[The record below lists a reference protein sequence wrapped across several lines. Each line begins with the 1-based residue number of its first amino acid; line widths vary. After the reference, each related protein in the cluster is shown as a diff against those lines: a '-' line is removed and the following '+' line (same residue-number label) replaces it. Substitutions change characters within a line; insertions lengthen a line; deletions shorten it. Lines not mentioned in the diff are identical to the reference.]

1 MGSTE
6 ERRRQRSETQGVRGK
21 AAFRIGKVATAINPA
36 NLARRATIAWMIPR
50 RIEALV
56 RDRHCHLPARRF
68 VVNSGTERYNVD
80 ADTEAIGLR
89 ELAETLAAL

>member
-1 MGSTE
+1 
-6 ERRRQRSETQGVRGK
+6 
-21 AAFRIGKVATAINPA
+21 
-36 NLARRATIAWMIPR
+36 MIPR

-56 RDRHCHLPARRF
+56 QDRHCHLPARRF